1 MRHTDIS
8 VTASTRRSRTG
19 ARTSTGGTFENRIRF
34 TVQMAASIRRVWPED
49 RPLSVRLS
57 CTDWVEDGWTLEDTV
72 GLARALKA
80 EGVDI
85 IDCSSG
91 GNVLAT
97 IPLGAGYQVPFAETV
112 RRNAGIATAAVG
124 LITEPTHADEIVRNG
139 RADMVLLAREELRD
153 PYWPIHAARALRQEQ
168 RVPAQY
174 LRAFHGA
181 TATS

>member
-1 MRHTDIS
+1 MPHLFDPFTIR
-8 VTASTRRSRTG
+8 G
-19 ARTSTGGTFENRIRF
+19 ATLRNRIG
-34 TVQMAASIRRVWPED
+34 RV
-49 RPLSVRLS
+49 
-57 CTDWVEDGWTLEDTV
+57 
-72 GLARALKA
+72 ARALRA

-97 IPLGAGYQVPFAETV
+97 IPVGAGYQVPFAETV
-112 RRNAGIATAAVG
+112 RREAAIATTAVG

-139 RADMVLLAREELRD
+139 RADIVLLAREELRD
-153 PYWPIHAARALRQEQ
+153 PYWPIQAAPVLRQEQ

-181 TATS
+181 TAAS